1 LVTPFKNGAVDWESY
16 RALVA
21 RQVAAGVDF
30 LVPLGSTAETPCLED
45 DEKVRLLAMTRE
57 AFSGTVVVGVGTN
70 SLQATLRN
78 IRLLEP
84 CGPDAY
90 LVVVPY
96 YNKPTQEGMYQ
107 YFKAVAESTDK
118 AVVLYNVP
126 GRTGSNI
133 KPETVLRLAQ
143 IPNIVAIKE
152 ASGDISQILAIRR
165 AAPES
170 FSVLSG
176 NDDQT
181 CELMQEGADGVVS
194 VASNVFPSAMVD
206 FVHALQAGKFAEAA
220 RMNERLAPLFKAL
233 FVEPSPIPAKA
244 AMAQLGLMEN
254 NLRLPLV
261 PATEKTE
268 ELIKQTLKD
277 LF

>member
-1 LVTPFKNGAVDWESY
+1 MLRIEGLGTALVTPFKNGAVDWESY

-21 RQVAAGVDF
+21 RQLAAGVDF

-57 AFSGTVVVGVGTN
+57 AFQGTVVVGVGTN

-133 KPETVLRLAQ
+133 KPETVQAR
-143 IPNIVAIKE
+143 
-152 ASGDISQILAIRR
+152 DR
-165 AAPES
+165 APSRADPEHR
-170 FSVLSG
+170 G
-176 NDDQT
+176 
-181 CELMQEGADGVVS
+181 
-194 VASNVFPSAMVD
+194 
-206 FVHALQAGKFAEAA
+206 H
-220 RMNERLAPLFKAL
+220 
-233 FVEPSPIPAKA
+233 
-244 AMAQLGLMEN
+244 
-254 NLRLPLV
+254 
-261 PATEKTE
+261 
-268 ELIKQTLKD
+268 
-277 LF
+277 